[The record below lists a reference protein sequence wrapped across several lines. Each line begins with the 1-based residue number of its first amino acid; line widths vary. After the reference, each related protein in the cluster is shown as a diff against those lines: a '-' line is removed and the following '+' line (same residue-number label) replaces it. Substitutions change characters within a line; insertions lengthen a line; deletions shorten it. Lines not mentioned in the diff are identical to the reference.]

1 MRKFRVCRTIATYDL
16 YVVMDYG
23 LTILT
28 HESDPVYYKFINM
41 FKLNE
46 V

>member
-1 MRKFRVCRTIATYDL
+1 MCRTTATYSL

-23 LTILT
+23 FTILT
-28 HESDPVYYKFINM
+28 HESDPVYYKSINV
-41 FKLNE
+41 FKLSE

>member
-1 MRKFRVCRTIATYDL
+1 MCRTTATYGL
-16 YVVMDYG
+16 YVVMGYG
-23 LTILT
+23 FTILT
-28 HESDPVYYKFINM
+28 HESDPVYYKFINV